1 MIHPI
6 YTCAVEIETLKHYI
20 FLYAVDAENCVL
32 LEQEVLLDMVSSSN
46 LTLAFKV
53 SDQLPDELQSV
64 GDTVLAVMNRIWP

>member
-6 YTCAVEIETLKHYI
+6 YTCAVEIETFKHYI

-32 LEQEVLLDMVSSSN
+32 LEQEVLLDIVSSSN

-53 SDQLPDELQSV
+53 SDQLPDELHSV
-64 GDTVLAVMNRIWP
+64 GDTALAVMNRIWP